1 MISLRLLLAFAL
13 LAFAPDATAQTGASA
28 RAAEAGRLAGI
39 ARQESALGRHQ
50 SALSHYVRAIAGDPD
65 NVTIL
70 SAAGEEALLVGDSD
84 AARSEARRVGKECVS
99 TCRSRWSPSH

>member
-50 SALSHYVRAIAGDPD
+50 SALSHYFRAIAGDPA

-70 SAAGEEALLVGDSD
+70 PPAGEEALLVGDRE
-84 AARSEARRVGKECVS
+84 AASGFLGRGGDLR
-99 TCRSRWSPSH
+99 PPPP